1 MVHYYSMENESTE
14 WNNEKAD
21 RNVKK
26 HDGLTFEEASEVF
39 EDPFALEKFDALHST
54 SEESRYIVIGRIKRQ
69 IVTLVVYTPRGEN
82 RRIISARYATSIERK
97 AYYDRLRK
105 IYSSL

>member
-1 MVHYYSMENESTE
+1 MDNEPTE
-14 WNNEKAD
+14 WDDNKAST
-21 RNVKK
+21 NIKK
-26 HDGLTFEEASEVF
+26 HEGLTFEEAKEVF
-39 EDPFALEKFDALHST
+39 DDPFALEKYDALHST
-54 SEESRYIVIGRIKRQ
+54 IEESRYIVIGRIKRQ

-82 RRIISARYATSIERK
+82 RRIISARYATTNERK